1 MWGLCGHNQGSPS
14 TTGEHGEGLMNSWM
28 HSWWLPE
35 MIRVI
40 GTLWWVMRASPRPSR
55 AFTVWGC
62 QGFQLRDCLNKEVSM
77 KLSLAPE
84 STNIWRGK
92 VSRDHWMDAG
102 RFIQTRGLEHEHVWL
117 TKLIFGSQARPRQLH
132 WILSNGKEMF
142 KRRMRGLTG
151 GGSSHSAAGRLSLP
165 WSLSQAISLTELLKK
180 SVAPERLAPLY
191 QLFIMYV
198 FWWVTHKKAYEHGLI
213 PTCLCCKNVEF
224 NWVICCWVRSLA

>member
-1 MWGLCGHNQGSPS
+1 MMSDESQPSPISSVYSLRVSRVS
-14 TTGEHGEGLMNSWM
+14 TEGLFEQGGIN
-28 HSWWLPE
+28 E
-35 MIRVI
+35 VVV
-40 GTLWWVMRASPRPSR
+40 GTGVHKHM
-55 AFTVWGC
+55 
-62 QGFQLRDCLNKEVSM
+62 
-77 KLSLAPE
+77 
-84 STNIWRGK
+84 K

-165 WSLSQAISLTELLKK
+165 WSLSQAISLTEWLKK

-198 FWWVTHKKAYEHGLI
+198 F
-213 PTCLCCKNVEF
+213 
-224 NWVICCWVRSLA
+224 